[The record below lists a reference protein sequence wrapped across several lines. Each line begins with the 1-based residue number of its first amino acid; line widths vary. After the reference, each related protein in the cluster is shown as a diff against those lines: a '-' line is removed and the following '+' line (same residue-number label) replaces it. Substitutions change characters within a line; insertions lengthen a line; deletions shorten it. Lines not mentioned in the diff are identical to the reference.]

1 MQRMLQCGH
10 GSKTVE
16 MRHSPTACAM
26 PTMLQCGHGS
36 KTVEIPPRFEAPPV
50 SSGRLQCGHGSKT
63 VEIRKWP
70 MPPFT
75 ASDASMRPRLQDR
88 GDYKM
93 RVNASSGL
101 DASMRPRLQD
111 RGDEARSILA
121 WLNRHPA
128 SMRPRLQDRGDVT
141 RPIEGRC
148 PGGELQCGHGSKT
161 VEMKRRWSREAP
173 AKSSFNAATAP
184 RPWRFQHM
192 VFSAKFSGKA
202 SMRPRLQDRGDL
214 QAEDPDHRLVV
225 ASMRPRLQDRG
236 DAT

>member
-63 VEIRKWP
+63 VEISWAIAGVRALLSLQCGHGSKTVEIRYHHRPTADARPLQCGHGSKTVEIPKWP

-101 DASMRPRLQD
+101 VASMRSRLQD
-111 RGDEARSILA
+111 RGDTLKLCFAHDVANSFNAATAPKPWSYQEVQRSD
-121 WLNRHPA
+121 
-128 SMRPRLQDRGDVT
+128 PRQ
-141 RPIEGRC
+141 
-148 PGGELQCGHGSKT
+148 Q
-161 VEMKRRWSREAP
+161 
-173 AKSSFNAATAP
+173 SFNAATAP
-184 RPWRFQHM
+184 RPWR
-192 VFSAKFSGKA
+192 
-202 SMRPRLQDRGDL
+202 
-214 QAEDPDHRLVV
+214 
-225 ASMRPRLQDRG
+225 
-236 DAT
+236 